1 MKPLKLIAAVLV
13 VFSLSLL
20 VLSSTALAAETS
32 PGPQIP
38 LTQKE
43 QEFIRDH
50 PVIHL
55 GVDPTF
61 VPYEFIDTDGQY
73 KGIAADYIALICEKT
88 GLQMEVKKG
97 LTWTEAYEMAVQGQL
112 DALPCV
118 GQTAE
123 RERYFLFSDTY
134 FSFQR
139 AVFVNADI
147 KDIRSFDDLSGKTIA
162 VQMNSSHHSFMT
174 QFPEVKL
181 SLYPTVEAALR
192 AVSNGI
198 EIAFVGNFATTSYL
212 AKSIGISNLKYIPI
226 EAGADAQ
233 SQSLHFAVRKD
244 WPELVSIINKALASI
259 TKQQR
264 TEINNKWINVEG
276 AVDYSYVL
284 RVIGIAGLI
293 LVAVLAV
300 SYFWIIRLRKEIAK
314 RRKAQEEA
322 TLAKE
327 EAVSAN
333 QVKSMFLARMSHE
346 IRTPLNAIL
355 GMAYLMKKTDLTA
368 TQGMYLDKLTQASR
382 NMLGT
387 INDILDFSKIEA
399 GKITIEKVPF
409 DLDKILQR
417 IISIESVKVEEQGI
431 ELSVNKNPDVP
442 SMFLGDPLRIEQILL
457 NLINNAVKFT
467 DHGSVK
473 VSISSDAANATN
485 RVVTFIVSDTGIG
498 MSPEQLEHLFIPFD
512 QGDSSISRR
521 FGGSGL
527 GLSIV
532 KCLTDLMDGQ
542 ISATSEKGQGSAF
555 TVQLP
560 LEVDTVQESAKNAR
574 MSSDCFRNTRALILL
589 KTEGTRAQLEEYL
602 RSFGIQN
609 EIVETE
615 QLMRSKLDDVI
626 SKTETPYQI
635 LIIDHAT
642 PQNGGIEFYKK
653 LLAERRVPPESK
665 SILLVPMMREDLFE
679 ELESAGIDIGITK
692 PIIPSVLYN
701 GIIEILKIK
710 PPEEKRH
717 LLKGNQRIAPHPYR
731 LLLVEDNK
739 TNQFIAKSI
748 LEQAGFVMSITS
760 DGEEGYQYYAAH
772 QSEVDLILMD
782 LHMPVMDGYTAS
794 DMIRKI
800 NQEIPIVAMTADAI
814 TGVEE
819 RCRSHGIW
827 NYVSKPFE
835 PDQLIETL
843 IALLSGKRPS
853 AQPIPS
859 DPTEKPATVKT
870 ETEKKQVVDFE
881 DGMKCMGGDKDI
893 YRLVLQSFA
902 DENSGVG
909 AQLEAAIRA
918 KDYLQGE
925 QIVHKIKSSAGSIGA
940 KSLQDIAVELQHDF
954 KDADDIAIS
963 KISIEFFECLQ
974 ETLTMILKF
983 LKTN

>member
-1 MKPLKLIAAVLV
+1 MKSFKLLAIMLAVL
-13 VFSLSLL
+13 SLTTLL
-20 VLSSTALAAETS
+20 LTSTSLAAENS
-32 PGPQIP
+32 PAPQIQ

-43 QEFIRDH
+43 QDFIRDH
-50 PVIHL
+50 PVIRL

-88 GLQMEVKKG
+88 GLNMEVKKG

-112 DALPCV
+112 DVLPCV
-118 GQTAE
+118 GRTAE
-123 RERYFLFSDTY
+123 RERHFLFSDTY
-134 FSFQR
+134 FTFQR
-139 AVFVNADI
+139 AIFINEDT
-147 KDIRSFDDLSGKTIA
+147 KDIRSSEDLFGKTIA
-162 VQMNSSHHSFMT
+162 VQMNSSHHSYLT

-198 EIAFVGNFATTSYL
+198 EIAYVGNFATTSYL
-212 AKSIGISNLKYIPI
+212 AKSLGVSNLKYIPI
-226 EAGADAQ
+226 DVGADDL

-264 TEINNKWINVEG
+264 TQINNKWIDVEG
-276 AVDYSYVL
+276 AVDYAYVL
-284 RVIGIAGLI
+284 RVIGIAVLI
-293 LVAVLAV
+293 LAAVLLV
-300 SYFWIIRLRKEIAK
+300 SYFWILRLRKEIKK
-314 RRKAQEEA
+314 RREAQEEA

-333 QVKSMFLARMSHE
+333 QVKSLFLARMSHE

-409 DLDKILQR
+409 NLDKILQR
-417 IISIESVKVEEQGI
+417 IISIASIKVEEQGI
-431 ELSVNKNPDVP
+431 ELSVNKDANVP

-467 DHGSVK
+467 EHGVVK
-473 VSISSDAANATN
+473 VSISSDAADGTN
-485 RVVTFIVSDTGIG
+485 LVITFMVSDTGIG

-542 ISATSEKGQGSAF
+542 IYAASEQGKGSVF
-555 TVQLP
+555 TVHLP
-560 LEVDTVQESAKNAR
+560 LEVDAAQEAAKKVR

-589 KTEGTRAQLEEYL
+589 QQEETRTQLEDYL

-609 EIVETE
+609 EMVETAD
-615 QLMRSKLDDVI
+615 QLRAKLDEALA
-626 SKTETPYQI
+626 KPKKACQI
-635 LIIDHAT
+635 LILDYGT
-642 PQNGGIEFYKK
+642 PQNGGIELFGK
-653 LLAERRVPPESK
+653 LKAENRISDHCK

-679 ELESAGIDIGITK
+679 ELESVGIDIGIAK

-710 PPEEKRH
+710 PPEEKRQ
-717 LLKGNQRIAPHPYR
+717 LQKENQLSAPYPYR

-748 LEQAGFVMSITS
+748 LEQAGFVMEITS
-760 DGEEGYQYYAAH
+760 DGEEGYQFYAAH
-772 QSEVDLILMD
+772 QDEIDLILMD
-782 LHMPVMDGYTAS
+782 LHMPVMDGYAAS

-819 RCRSHGIW
+819 KCLSHGIR

-843 IALLSGKRPS
+843 INLLSGK
-853 AQPIPS
+853 
-859 DPTEKPATVKT
+859 KPNAKAARSTGAEEVAANKT
-870 ETEKKQVVDFE
+870 LVIDFE
-881 DGMKCMGGDKDI
+881 DGTKRMGGDKNV
-893 YRLVLQSFA
+893 YRLVLQSF
-902 DENSGVG
+902 DEENSGVG
-909 AQLEAAIRA
+909 AQLDAAIRA
-918 KDYLQGE
+918 KDYEQGE

-940 KSLQDIAVELQHDF
+940 KRLHDISVELQRALKESDE
-954 KDADDIAIS
+954 IAIS
-963 KISIEFFECLQ
+963 RKSTEFFDCLK
-974 ETLTMILKF
+974 ETRISILKF
-983 LKTN
+983 IETN

>member
-1 MKPLKLIAAVLV
+1 MKPLKLIAAALV
-13 VFSLSLL
+13 VFSLSLI
-20 VLSSTALAAETS
+20 VLSSTAFAAETS
-32 PGPQIP
+32 PGPQIL

-43 QEFIRDH
+43 QDFIRDH

-97 LTWTEAYEMAVQGQL
+97 VTWTEAYEMAVQGQL

-134 FSFQR
+134 FTFQR
-139 AVFVNADI
+139 AIFVNEDI

-162 VQMNSSHHSFMT
+162 VQMNSSHHSYMT

-226 EAGADAQ
+226 EVGADDQ

-293 LVAVLAV
+293 LVAVLVV

-333 QVKSMFLARMSHE
+333 QVKSLFLARMSHE

-355 GMAYLMKKTDLTA
+355 GMAYLMRKTDLTA

-417 IISIESVKVEEQGI
+417 IINIESVKVEEQGI
-431 ELSVNKNPDVP
+431 ELAVEKDPAVP

-467 DHGSVK
+467 DSGSVR
-473 VSISSDAANATN
+473 VIITSIAEQEAKHI
-485 RVVTFIVSDTGIG
+485 VTFIVRDTGIG
-498 MSPEQLEHLFIPFD
+498 ITPEQLEHLFVPFD

-532 KCLTDLMDGQ
+532 KYLTDLMGGEV
-542 ISATSEKGQGSAF
+542 SATSEKGQGSAF

-560 LEVDTVQESAKNAR
+560 LEVDTAQESAKNAR

-615 QLMRSKLDDVI
+615 QQMRARLDAANE
-626 SKTETPYQI
+626 KGNAYQL
-635 LIIDHAT
+635 LIVDYAT

-653 LLAERRVPPESK
+653 LLTEHRVPAESK

-717 LLKGNQRIAPHPYR
+717 LQKKDQLVTPHPYR

-748 LEQAGFVMSITS
+748 LEQAGFIIDITS

-772 QSEVDLILMD
+772 QGEVDLILMD

-819 RCRSHGIW
+819 KCRSHGIW

-843 IALLSGKRPS
+843 ISLLSGKRPN
-853 AQPIPS
+853 AQSIPS
-859 DPTEKPATVKT
+859 DPTEEPATVEA

-881 DGMKCMGGDKDI
+881 DGMKSMDGDKDI

-902 DENSGVG
+902 DENNGVG

-918 KDYLQGE
+918 RDYVQGE

-940 KSLQDIAVELQHDF
+940 KSLHDISVELQRAF
-954 KDADDIAIS
+954 KDTDDIAIS
-963 KISIEFFECLQ
+963 KLSIEFLECLK
-974 ETLTMILKF
+974 ETLDLTLKF
-983 LKTN
+983 IKTN

>member
-1 MKPLKLIAAVLV
+1 MKPIKWIAAALA
-13 VFSLSLL
+13 VFS
-20 VLSSTALAAETS
+20 VTALALSPVAHAAENS
-32 PGPQIP
+32 PQPQIQ
-38 LTQKE
+38 LTQEE
-43 QEFIRDH
+43 QDFIRNN

-88 GLQMEVKKG
+88 GLQMEVREG
-97 LTWTEAYEMAVQGQL
+97 LTWTEAYEKAVKGEL
-112 DALPCV
+112 DVLPCV
-118 GQTAE
+118 AQTAE

-134 FSFQR
+134 FTFQR
-139 AVFVNADI
+139 AIFVNEDI
-147 KDIRSFDDLSGKTIA
+147 KDIRSFDDLPGKTIA
-162 VQMNSSHHSFMT
+162 VQMNSSHHSYMT
-174 QFPEVKL
+174 QFTDIKL

-212 AKSIGISNLKYIPI
+212 AKSIGVSNLKYIPI
-226 EAGADAQ
+226 EVGADDQ

-244 WPELVSIINKALASI
+244 WPELVSIINKALESI
-259 TKQQR
+259 TKQQQ
-264 TEINNKWINVEG
+264 TEINNKWIDVEG
-276 AVDYSYVL
+276 AVDFSYVL
-284 RVIGIAGLI
+284 RVIGIAGLT
-293 LVAVLAV
+293 LLAVLVV

-322 TLAKE
+322 TIAKE

-333 QVKSMFLARMSHE
+333 QVKSLFLARMSHE

-368 TQGMYLDKLTQASR
+368 TQSMYLDKLSQASR

-417 IISIESVKVEEQGI
+417 IINIESVKVEEQGI
-431 ELSVNKNPDVP
+431 ELAVEKDSAVP

-467 DHGSVK
+467 DSGSV
-473 VSISSDAANATN
+473 
-485 RVVTFIVSDTGIG
+485 RVIITSNTEQEAQRMVTFIVRDTGIG
-498 MSPEQLEHLFIPFD
+498 MTPEQLEHLFIPFD

-532 KCLTDLMDGQ
+532 KCLTDLMGGEV
-542 ISATSEKGQGSAF
+542 SATSEKGQGSAF
-555 TVQLP
+555 TLHLP
-560 LEVDTVQESAKNAR
+560 LEVDVAQESAKNAR
-574 MSSDCFRNTRALILL
+574 MSADCFRNTRALILL
-589 KTEGTRAQLEEYL
+589 RAEGTHAQLEEYL

-609 EIVETE
+609 EFVETE
-615 QLMRSKLDDVI
+615 QETRAKLDAANE
-626 SKTETPYQI
+626 KGNAYQL
-635 LIIDHAT
+635 LIVDYAT
-642 PQNGGIEFYKK
+642 PQNGGVAFFQK
-653 LLAERRVPPESK
+653 LRMERRITHECK
-665 SILLVPMMREDLFE
+665 TILLVPMMREDLFE
-679 ELESAGIDIGITK
+679 ELEAAGIDIGITK

-710 PPEEKRH
+710 PPEEKRAMQT
-717 LLKGNQRIAPHPYR
+717 GNQPAAPHPYR

-748 LEQAGFVMSITS
+748 LEQAGFLMSITS
-760 DGEEGYQYYAAH
+760 DGEEGYQFYAAH
-772 QSEVDLILMD
+772 QNEIDLILMD
-782 LHMPVMDGYTAS
+782 LHMPVMDGYAAS

-800 NQEIPIVAMTADAI
+800 SQDIPIVAMTADAI

-819 RCRSHGIW
+819 KCREHGIW

-843 IALLSGKRPS
+843 VSLLHEKLPIAQSSREEIEMTEET
-853 AQPIPS
+853 AQI
-859 DPTEKPATVKT
+859 
-870 ETEKKQVVDFE
+870 VDFH
-881 DGMKCMGGDKDI
+881 DGLKRIGGDKSI

-902 DENSGVG
+902 EENSNVG
-909 AQLEAAIRA
+909 AQLEAAIQA
-918 KDYLQGE
+918 KDYEQGE

-940 KSLQDIAVELQHDF
+940 ISLHDISVELQRALKENDERES
-954 KDADDIAIS
+954 AILS
-963 KISIEFFECLQ
+963 VEFYKCLKRTLIVLQ
-974 ETLTMILKF
+974 EFIK
-983 LKTN
+983 KE

>member
-1 MKPLKLIAAVLV
+1 MKSFKLLAIMLV
-13 VFSLSLL
+13 VLSLTTL
-20 VLSSTALAAETS
+20 LLSSTSLAAENS
-32 PGPQIP
+32 PAPQIQ

-43 QEFIRDH
+43 QDFIRDH
-50 PVIHL
+50 PVIRL

-88 GLQMEVKKG
+88 GLNMEVKKG

-112 DALPCV
+112 DVLPCV
-118 GQTAE
+118 GRTAE
-123 RERYFLFSDTY
+123 RERHFLFSDTY
-134 FSFQR
+134 FTFQR
-139 AVFVNADI
+139 AIFINEDT
-147 KDIRSFDDLSGKTIA
+147 KDIRSSEDLFGKTIA
-162 VQMNSSHHSFMT
+162 VQMNSSHHSYMT
-174 QFPEVKL
+174 QFSEVKL

-198 EIAFVGNFATTSYL
+198 EIAYVGNFATTSYL
-212 AKSIGISNLKYIPI
+212 AKSLGVSNLKYIPI
-226 EAGADAQ
+226 DVGADDL

-264 TEINNKWINVEG
+264 TQINNKWIDVEG
-276 AVDYSYVL
+276 AVDYAYVL
-284 RVIGIAGLI
+284 RVIGIAVLI
-293 LVAVLAV
+293 LAAVLLV
-300 SYFWIIRLRKEIAK
+300 SYFWILRLRKEIKK
-314 RRKAQEEA
+314 RREAQEEA

-333 QVKSMFLARMSHE
+333 QVKSLFLARMSHE

-368 TQGMYLDKLTQASR
+368 TQGMYLDKLSQASR

-417 IISIESVKVEEQGI
+417 IISIASIKVEEQGI
-431 ELSVNKNPDVP
+431 ELSVNKDANVP

-467 DHGSVK
+467 EHGVVK
-473 VSISSDAANATN
+473 VSISSDAADGTN
-485 RVVTFIVSDTGIG
+485 LVITFMVSDTGIG

-542 ISATSEKGQGSAF
+542 IYATSEQGKGSVF
-555 TVQLP
+555 TVHLP
-560 LEVDTVQESAKNAR
+560 LEVDAAQEAAKKVR

-589 KTEGTRAQLEEYL
+589 QQEETRTQLEDYL

-609 EIVETE
+609 EMVETAD
-615 QLMRSKLDDVI
+615 QLRAKLDEALA
-626 SKTETPYQI
+626 KPKKACQI
-635 LIIDHAT
+635 LILDYGT
-642 PQNGGIEFYKK
+642 PQNGGIELFGK
-653 LLAERRVPPESK
+653 LKAENRISDHCK

-679 ELESAGIDIGITK
+679 ELESVGIDIGIAK

-710 PPEEKRH
+710 PPEEKRQ
-717 LLKGNQRIAPHPYR
+717 LQKENQLSAPYPYR

-748 LEQAGFVMSITS
+748 LEQAGFVMEITS
-760 DGEEGYQYYAAH
+760 DGEEGYQFYAAH
-772 QSEVDLILMD
+772 QDEIDLILMD
-782 LHMPVMDGYTAS
+782 LHMPVMDGYAAS

-819 RCRSHGIW
+819 KCLSHGIR

-843 IALLSGKRPS
+843 INLLSGKKPNAKAARPTGVEEV
-853 AQPIPS
+853 A
-859 DPTEKPATVKT
+859 ANKT
-870 ETEKKQVVDFE
+870 LVIDFE
-881 DGMKCMGGDKDI
+881 DGTKRMGGDKNV

-902 DENSGVG
+902 EENSGVG
-909 AQLEAAIRA
+909 AQLDTAIRA
-918 KDYLQGE
+918 KDYEQGE

-940 KSLQDIAVELQHDF
+940 KRLHDISVELQRALKESDE
-954 KDADDIAIS
+954 IAIS
-963 KISIEFFECLQ
+963 RKSTEFFDCLK
-974 ETLTMILKF
+974 ETRISILKF
-983 LKTN
+983 IQTN

>member
-1 MKPLKLIAAVLV
+1 MKPFKFLASVLAIFTLV
-13 VFSLSLL
+13 MF
-20 VLSSTALAAETS
+20 VLSSAALAADNS
-32 PGPQIP
+32 PDPQLQ
-38 LTQKE
+38 LTQ
-43 QEFIRDH
+43 QELDFINEH

-88 GLQMEVKKG
+88 GLKMEVKQG

-112 DALPCV
+112 DVLPCV

-134 FSFQR
+134 FTFQR
-139 AVFVNADI
+139 AIFINEDT
-147 KDIRSFDDLSGKTIA
+147 KDIRSFEDLSGKTIA
-162 VQMNSSHHSFMT
+162 VQMNSSHHSYMK
-174 QFPEVKL
+174 QFPEIKL

-192 AVSNGI
+192 AVANGT

-212 AKSIGISNLKYIPI
+212 AKSLGVSNLKYVPI
-226 EAGADAQ
+226 EVSAGDE

-259 TKQQR
+259 TKEQR
-264 TEINNKWINVEG
+264 TQINNKWIDVEG
-276 AVDYSYVL
+276 AVDFSYVL
-284 RVIGIAGLI
+284 RIIGIAGLI
-293 LVAVLAV
+293 LLAVLVV
-300 SYFWIIRLRKEIAK
+300 SYFWIIRLRKEVAK
-314 RRKAQEEA
+314 RKKAQEEA

-333 QVKSMFLARMSHE
+333 QVKSLFLARMSHE

-355 GMAYLMKKTDLTA
+355 GMAYLMKKTDMTA
-368 TQGMYLDKLTQASR
+368 TQVMYLDKLTQASR

-417 IISIESVKVEEQGI
+417 IINIESVKVEEQGI

-442 SMFLGDPLRIEQILL
+442 SMFFGDPLRIEQILL

-467 DHGSVK
+467 EHGAVR
-473 VSISSDAANATN
+473 VNISSKDADVDSVN
-485 RVVTFIVSDTGIG
+485 RIVTFVVSDTGIG

-555 TVQLP
+555 TFQIP
-560 LEVDTVQESAKNAR
+560 LEVDAAQESAKNAR
-574 MSSDCFRNTRALILL
+574 MSSDCFRDTRALILL
-589 KTEGTRAQLEEYL
+589 KPEQTRTQIEEYL

-609 EIVETE
+609 DIVETE
-615 QLMRSKLDDVI
+615 QQMRARLDDAARAG
-626 SKTETPYQI
+626 EPYQI
-635 LIIDHAT
+635 LMIDHTT
-642 PQNGGIEFYKK
+642 PQNGGIEFFKR
-653 LLAERRVPPESK
+653 LRAEHRIPDRSK

-679 ELESAGIDIGITK
+679 ELESVGIDIGIAK

-717 LLKGNQRIAPHPYR
+717 LQKANQLVSPHPYR

-748 LEQAGFVMSITS
+748 LEQAGFVMDITS
-760 DGEEGYQYYAAH
+760 DGEEGYQYYATH
-772 QSEVDLILMD
+772 QNEIDLILMD

-794 DMIRKI
+794 DMIRRI

-814 TGVEE
+814 AGVEE
-819 RCRSHGIW
+819 KCRNHGIW

-843 IALLSGKRPS
+843 RRKLLR
-853 AQPIPS
+853 
-859 DPTEKPATVKT
+859 
-870 ETEKKQVVDFE
+870 
-881 DGMKCMGGDKDI
+881 
-893 YRLVLQSFA
+893 
-902 DENSGVG
+902 
-909 AQLEAAIRA
+909 
-918 KDYLQGE
+918 
-925 QIVHKIKSSAGSIGA
+925 
-940 KSLQDIAVELQHDF
+940 
-954 KDADDIAIS
+954 
-963 KISIEFFECLQ
+963 FF
-974 ETLTMILKF
+974 
-983 LKTN
+983 

>member
-1 MKPLKLIAAVLV
+1 MKPFKFLASVLAIFTLV
-13 VFSLSLL
+13 TL
-20 VLSSTALAAETS
+20 VLSSTSLAADNS
-32 PGPQIP
+32 PEPKLQ
-38 LTQKE
+38 LTQQEQDFIKE
-43 QEFIRDH
+43 H

-88 GLQMEVKKG
+88 GLMMEVKKG

-134 FSFQR
+134 FTFQR
-139 AVFVNADI
+139 AIFINEDT
-147 KDIRSFDDLSGKTIA
+147 KDIRSFEDLSGKTIA
-162 VQMNSSHHSFMT
+162 VQMNSSHHSYMT

-192 AVSNGI
+192 AVANGT

-212 AKSIGISNLKYIPI
+212 AKSLGISNLKYIPI
-226 EAGADAQ
+226 EVSAGDQ

-259 TKQQR
+259 TKEQR
-264 TEINNKWINVEG
+264 TEINNKWIDVEG
-276 AVDYSYVL
+276 AVDFSYVL
-284 RVIGIAGLI
+284 RIIGIAGLI
-293 LVAVLAV
+293 LLAVLAV
-300 SYFWIIRLRKEIAK
+300 SYFWIIRLRKEVAK
-314 RRKAQEEA
+314 RKKAQEEA

-333 QVKSMFLARMSHE
+333 QVKSLFLARMSHE

-355 GMAYLMKKTDLTA
+355 GMAYLIKKTDLTA

-417 IISIESVKVEEQGI
+417 IINIESVKVEEQGI
-431 ELSVNKNPDVP
+431 ELSVNKSPDVP

-467 DHGSVK
+467 EHGAVR
-473 VSISSDAANATN
+473 VNISSTAADSTN
-485 RVVTFIVSDTGIG
+485 RVVTFVVSDTGIG

-532 KCLTDLMDGQ
+532 KYLTDLMDGQ

-555 TVQLP
+555 TVQIP

-574 MSSDCFRNTRALILL
+574 MSSDCFRDTRALILL
-589 KTEGTRAQLEEYL
+589 KPEQTHNQIEEYL
-602 RSFGIQN
+602 RSFGIRN

-615 QLMRSKLDDVI
+615 QQMRARLDDVAAK
-626 SKTETPYQI
+626 SGNPYQ
-635 LIIDHAT
+635 LLMIDYAT
-642 PQNGGIEFYKK
+642 PQNNGIELFHR
-653 LLAERRVPPESK
+653 LRAEHRIPDGSK

-679 ELESAGIDIGITK
+679 ELESAGIDIGIAK

-710 PPEEKRH
+710 PPEAKRH
-717 LLKGNQRIAPHPYR
+717 LQKTKQLVSPHPYR

-748 LEQAGFVMSITS
+748 LEQAGFVMDITS

-772 QSEVDLILMD
+772 QNEVDLILMD

-794 DMIRKI
+794 DLIRKI

-819 RCRSHGIW
+819 KCRSHGIW

-843 IALLSGKRPS
+843 ITLLSGTEPKVEVQQEAAEEATGNG
-853 AQPIPS
+853 AQ
-859 DPTEKPATVKT
+859 A
-870 ETEKKQVVDFE
+870 VDFE
-881 DGMKCMGGDKDI
+881 DGIKRMGGDKAI

-902 DENSGVG
+902 EENNSVAEQLSG
-909 AQLEAAIRA
+909 AIQVRDFA
-918 KDYLQGE
+918 QGE

-940 KSLQDIAVELQHDF
+940 KNLHDIAVELQRAL
-954 KDADDIAIS
+954 KDANESAITSLSASFYKCLAQTLSDIQS
-963 KISIEFFECLQ
+963 
-974 ETLTMILKF
+974 F
-983 LKTN
+983 L